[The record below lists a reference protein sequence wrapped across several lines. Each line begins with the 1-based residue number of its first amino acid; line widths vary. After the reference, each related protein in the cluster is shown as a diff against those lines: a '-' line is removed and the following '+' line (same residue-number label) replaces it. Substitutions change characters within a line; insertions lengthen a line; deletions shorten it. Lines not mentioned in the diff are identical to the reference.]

1 MQDEPH
7 KTALLIGVAR
17 FLDQDIRPQ
26 IADKALAF
34 RLRIA
39 THLLTTVVREL
50 AFESQAD
57 AAELASLQALLGQ
70 ADAPQP
76 DAQRRAE
83 AILAGNTQAVIDLE
97 SNQLSPDDLHD
108 HLERALA
115 ARLAVTNPRFD
126 LSPEIE

>member
-17 FLDQDIRPQ
+17 FLEQDIRPQ

-57 AAELASLQALLGQ
+57 AAELASLQAILGQ
-70 ADAPQP
+70 NDTPLP
-76 DAQRRAE
+76 DSERRAE
-83 AILAGNTQAVIDLE
+83 AILAGNVQAVTALE
-97 SNQLSPDDLHD
+97 SDALSADTLHD

-115 ARLAVTNPRFD
+115 ARLAVSNPRFD